1 MLCVHEISAADIFLI
16 YCIVFYTACLP
27 DEPDIWISGK
37 DEVICGN
44 SVEFKANIDHSEFLF
59 LSITWQ
65 KRRGENIRCIDISEE
80 KYSGSTNSKL
90 LIRSACKGDE
100 GEYSAFL
107 SIESNWK
114 KYHFS
119 SCCRRYGFFKIKH
132 KRKGL
137 NQSRH
142 ESKHAHQ
149 FSIFYYFSNRYAC
162 SL

>member
-1 MLCVHEISAADIFLI
+1 MLCVHEISAADMFLI

-27 DEPDIWISGK
+27 DEPDISISGK

-107 SIESNWK
+107 SVESNGK
-114 KYHFS
+114 KY
-119 SCCRRYGFFKIKH
+119 K
-132 KRKGL
+132 L
-137 NQSRH
+137 
-142 ESKHAHQ
+142 ESNT
-149 FSIFYYFSNRYAC
+149 I
-162 SL
+162 SLLVVGGMAFLK